1 MYPCGCREELEK
13 NQAVKSSPFPLNS
26 NARDL
31 FKLSGLV
38 VIVPASS
45 DVPAPVASVTPTG
58 SAPRVVFLVVPGA
71 MAARPAMHV
80 LVAVVHVVVVGV
92 SVPTVVLVGAG
103 VVRLA
108 GMVGVSRVL
117 HGDAVTAAAA
127 GSLAARVKF
136 VLPVGSAAVYS
147 LDDLLLVAVSLA
159 AAAAVVVVV
168 VVFVRGRSFLA
179 VVLTD
184 TVLVSLVPDALGI
197 RSIESRLELRGI
209 RFIEIS
215 LELRKDFQGLNV
227 FIMRRLGHRKIRFA
241 FLSALRM
248 KRARGTSH
256 SCIIVC

>member
-1 MYPCGCREELEK
+1 
-13 NQAVKSSPFPLNS
+13 
-26 NARDL
+26 
-31 FKLSGLV
+31 
-38 VIVPASS
+38 
-45 DVPAPVASVTPTG
+45 
-58 SAPRVVFLVVPGA
+58 
-71 MAARPAMHV
+71 MHV

-92 SVPTVVLVGAG
+92 SMPAVVLVGAG

-117 HGDAVTAAAA
+117 HGDAVTAPAA
-127 GSLAARVKF
+127 GSLAARVKL

-147 LDDLLLVAVSLA
+147 LDDLLLVAVSLV
-159 AAAAVVVVV
+159 AAAVVVVV
-168 VVFVRGRSFLA
+168 VVVVSVRGRSFLA

-256 SCIIVC
+256 PCIIVC